1 MAQFDT
7 AVNKLN
13 STDFLGYTGNPPVD
27 EADYDARKGD
37 MFSKDAPTWSEIQ
50 AEITAQ
56 DDAVT
61 QKATDKASAKAKLKS
76 GDALTDAE
84 ISALFGD

>member
-1 MAQFDT
+1 MVT
-7 AVNKLN
+7 LNKA
-13 STDFLGYTGNPPVD
+13 DFLGYKGEPPVD
-27 EADYDARKGD
+27 EADYDTRKGD

-61 QKATDKASAKAKLKS
+61 QKATDNANGKAKLKS